1 MKRIAMTFLA
11 VAASLA
17 HAEGDK
23 TVTRVL
29 LEKDAQIAVQKADQ
43 ELAKTNPA
51 PVVTTT
57 APTAEQREARGTPK
71 TVAIFGM
78 DGSKAG
84 LPVTLRSYVK
94 WGNQVYPAKVGG
106 TVRGYKV
113 VAISEAGT
121 KLTKGKRTL
130 TAERADD
137 DAVLL
142 EEPPVQRASA
152 ANSGGPLPPRAPG
165 TPVATPSQPPAIPAQ
180 LPGAGSNGVAPVMP
194 PVPVVPVLP
203 AAPAAV
209 AQS

>member
-1 MKRIAMTFLA
+1 MKRIAMTLLA

-57 APTAEQREARGTPK
+57 APTAEQREARGVPK
-71 TVAIFGM
+71 TVAIFGV

-94 WGNQVYPAKVGG
+94 WGSQVYPAKVGG

-113 VAISEAGT
+113 VSISESGT
-121 KLTKGKRTL
+121 KLAKGKQTL

-137 DAVLL
+137 DAMPF
-142 EEPPVQRASA
+142 EEPPVQRASV
-152 ANSGGPLPPRAPG
+152 ANGGGPLPAHATG
-165 TPVATPSQPPAIPAQ
+165 TPTAMPSQPPVMPAPFPAA
-180 LPGAGSNGVAPVMP
+180 PGNGVSPIMP
-194 PVPVVPVLP
+194 PVPPVPALP

-209 AQS
+209 AQG

>member
-29 LEKDAQIAVQKADQ
+29 LEKDAQIAVHKADQ

-57 APTAEQREARGTPK
+57 APAAEQREGRGTPK
-71 TVAIFGM
+71 TVAIFGV

-84 LPVTLRSYVK
+84 LPITLRSYVK

-121 KLTKGKRTL
+121 KLTKGKQTL
-130 TAERADD
+130 TAERAGD
-137 DAVLL
+137 DAVQL

-152 ANSGGPLPPRAPG
+152 ANGGGPLPAPTPG
-165 TPVATPSQPPAIPAQ
+165 TPVAMPSQPPAMPAQ
-180 LPGAGSNGVAPVMP
+180 FPGAGSNGVAPVMP

-209 AQS
+209 AQG

>member
-1 MKRIAMTFLA
+1 MKRIAMILLA

-57 APTAEQREARGTPK
+57 APTAEQREARGVPK
-71 TVAIFGM
+71 TVAIFGV
-78 DGSKAG
+78 DGSRLAS
-84 LPVTLRSYVK
+84 RSRCAAMK
-94 WGNQVYPAKVGG
+94 WGSQVYPAKVGG

-113 VAISEAGT
+113 VSISESGT
-121 KLTKGKRTL
+121 KLAKGKQTL

-137 DAVLL
+137 DAMPF
-142 EEPPVQRASA
+142 EEPPVQRASV
-152 ANSGGPLPPRAPG
+152 ANGGGPLPAHATG
-165 TPVATPSQPPAIPAQ
+165 TPTAMPSQPR
-180 LPGAGSNGVAPVMP
+180 
-194 PVPVVPVLP
+194 
-203 AAPAAV
+203 
-209 AQS
+209 

>member
-51 PVVTTT
+51 PVVTTP
-57 APTAEQREARGTPK
+57 AATAEQREARGTPR
-71 TVAIFGM
+71 TVAIFGV
-78 DGSKAG
+78 DGSKVG

-94 WGNQVYPAKVGG
+94 WGEQVYAAKVGG
-106 TVRGYKV
+106 SVRGYKV
-113 VAISEAGT
+113 VSISESGT
-121 KLTKGKRTL
+121 KLSKGKQTL
-130 TAERADD
+130 NAARADD
-137 DAVLL
+137 DAVLV
-142 EEPPVQRASA
+142 EEPPVQRAPMMNA
-152 ANSGGPLPPRAPG
+152 GNPMPAHAPG
-165 TPVATPSQPPAIPAQ
+165 SPAAMPSQPPVMPA
-180 LPGAGSNGVAPVMP
+180 PFSGAGSNGVAPVMP

-209 AQS
+209 AQG

>member
-1 MKRIAMTFLA
+1 MTCLA

-17 HAEGDK
+17 HADGDK

-51 PVVTTT
+51 PVVTTA

-71 TVAIFGM
+71 TVAIFGV

-94 WGNQVYPAKVGG
+94 WGGQVYPAKVGG
-106 TVRGYKV
+106 NVRGYKV
-113 VAISEAGT
+113 VSISEAGT
-121 KLTKGKRTL
+121 KLSKGKQTL

-137 DAVLL
+137 ESVLL
-142 EEPPVQRASA
+142 EEPPVQRASV
-152 ANSGGPLPPRAPG
+152 ANGGGPLPAHAHAPG
-165 TPVATPSQPPAIPAQ
+165 TATAMPSQPPVMPAPF
-180 LPGAGSNGVAPVMP
+180 PGAGGNGVAPVMP
-194 PVPVVPVLP
+194 PTPPVP

-209 AQS
+209 AQG